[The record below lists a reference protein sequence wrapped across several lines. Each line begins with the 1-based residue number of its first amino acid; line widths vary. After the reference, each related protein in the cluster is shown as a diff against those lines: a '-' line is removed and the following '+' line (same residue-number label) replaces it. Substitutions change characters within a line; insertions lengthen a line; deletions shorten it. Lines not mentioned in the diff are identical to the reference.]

1 MVAYYVAHLYPNAE
15 KPSLCLGLYL
25 HVPKLKLRLCPIT
38 LPGITLIWHKI
49 IRYSQQT
56 VDQRPARLAQPFYQ
70 RQLWQRSLEKVPAGR
85 DVLYHSDM
93 VTLTALLSQHIGE
106 TVAYT
111 STKAGF
117 MISAPPSSLS
127 ASLLVPPPPPSHPWE
142 RLSVCVT
149 VCVCMSLRDN
159 YWDVLL

>member
-1 MVAYYVAHLYPNAE
+1 MYLNWNWDCA
-15 KPSLCLGLYL
+15 PS
-25 HVPKLKLRLCPIT
+25 P
-38 LPGITLIWHKI
+38 LPGTPLIWHKI

-127 ASLLVPPPPPSHPWE
+127 ASLLVSPSSPSCPWE
-142 RLSVCVT
+142 RLSVCVCDS
-149 VCVCMSLRDN
+149 VCVHVFERQLLRCIT
-159 YWDVLL
+159 LAILHRRIG